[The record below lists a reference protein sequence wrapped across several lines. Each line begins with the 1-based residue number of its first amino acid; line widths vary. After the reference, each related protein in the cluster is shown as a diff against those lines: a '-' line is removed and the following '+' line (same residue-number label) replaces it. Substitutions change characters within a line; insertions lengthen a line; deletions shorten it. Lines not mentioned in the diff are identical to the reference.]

1 MRYKLIIF
9 IVVGALVLLAVSAFI
24 FGKKPGANEKASL
37 EFWGTD
43 PASYW
48 TAIISA
54 YQTANPNI
62 TIKYVQKNSSSYE
75 KDFINSLASG
85 TGPDIVSI
93 NNTWLNKHLNK
104 FSPMSGGLM
113 SPQVFKEVF
122 ADVAS
127 TDLIRANRIYAI
139 PFYIDT
145 IGLYYN
151 KSLFNN
157 AGIINPPKTWDEF
170 NEDVKQLT
178 QKDGS
183 GDFVRSGAALGTVAN
198 VNYASDILSL
208 LMLQTGAPM
217 LSADGKRASFD
228 TTVSLQG
235 KSFNPGESALNFYT
249 SFALS
254 SKPVYTWNA
263 RMPQAIEA
271 FKTGASAMYLGYA
284 KDLKQ
289 VTSSVNNLGVAPVP
303 QIKDSLK
310 DSSYLNINFAS
321 YQAGAVTG
329 ISTKKDI
336 AWNFLFFVSTKNAQ
350 GSYVSAS
357 HLPPARKDL
366 ISYTASDVALNVFA
380 KQILTASSWAQPDD
394 AEVKK
399 IFERMINSVSL
410 SQASAKEA
418 LKEGVAEVTNLLR

>member
-1 MRYKLIIF
+1 MKYKIIIF
-9 IVVGALVLLAVSAFI
+9 TVVGILMLLAISAFI

-43 PASYW
+43 PSSYW

-62 TIKYVQKNSSSYE
+62 TIKYVQKNPSSYE

-85 TGPDIVSI
+85 TGPDIISI

-104 FSPMSGGLM
+104 LSPMPGGLM
-113 SPQVFKEVF
+113 SLQGFKNTF

-127 TDLIRANRIYAI
+127 IDLVKSNRIYGI

-170 NEDVKQLT
+170 SEDIKQLT

-183 GDFVRSGAALGTVAN
+183 GDFIRSGAALGTVSN

-208 LMLQTGAPM
+208 LMLQTGTPM
-217 LSADGKRASFD
+217 LSSDGKKASFD

-235 KSFNPGESALNFYT
+235 KAFNPGESALNFYT

-289 VTSSVNNLGVAPVP
+289 ITSAVNNLGVAPAP

-310 DSSYLNINFAS
+310 DSSYLDINFAS

-329 ISTKKDI
+329 ISTKKDT

-350 GSYVSAS
+350 GSYISAS

-366 ISYTASDVALNVFA
+366 ISYTVSDALLNIFA
-380 KQILTASSWAQPDD
+380 KQTLTATSWAQPDD

-410 SQASAKEA
+410 SQTSAKEA
-418 LKEGVAEVTNLLR
+418 IKEAVAEVTNLLR